1 MRLTK
6 EQRLQLRSIVRGV
19 FGQNTQVSLF
29 GSRVD
34 DRRRGGDFDVF
45 VETELTDAQE
55 VVNRKLDCLARLH
68 ATREFEGEKIDL
80 LIASQVEGSALP
92 IHNIARSGSV
102 PL

>member
-6 EQRLQLRSIVRGV
+6 EQLWQLRSIVRGV
-19 FGQNTQVSLF
+19 FGQNTPVRLF

-45 VETELTDAQE
+45 VETELTDARE
-55 VVNRKLDCLARLH
+55 VVKRKLDCLARLH
-68 ATREFEGEKIDL
+68 ASPEFEGEKIDL
-80 LIASQVEGSALP
+80 LIASRVEGSALP
-92 IHNIARSGSV
+92 IHDIARSRGI